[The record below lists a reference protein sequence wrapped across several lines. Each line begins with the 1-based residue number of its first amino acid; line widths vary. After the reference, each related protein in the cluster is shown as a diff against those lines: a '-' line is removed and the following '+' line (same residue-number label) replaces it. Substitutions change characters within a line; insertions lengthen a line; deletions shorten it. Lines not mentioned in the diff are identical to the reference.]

1 LEPTDVSNS
10 RARTA
15 LITGVT
21 GQDGAYLARQL
32 LAKGY
37 RVIGGVRRSSTPNF
51 ARLAEFGIADDIEFV
66 DFELMDATNYRSLLE
81 KATPD
86 ELYNL
91 ASQSYVG
98 ASFAQPVYTG
108 DCDGLGV
115 TRLLE
120 AIRGVNPAIRFY
132 QASTSELFARAS
144 ETPQSETTPF
154 HPLNPYG
161 VAKLYAH
168 WITINYRESYRLHT
182 SCGILFNHESPLRRR
197 EFVTR
202 KITFSLAQVKHGHLD
217 LVEMGNLDARRDWGF
232 AGDFMD
238 AVWRMVQQ
246 PHGDDFVVATGVT
259 RSVRDFVLLAGQCL
273 GFDLAFEGR
282 GSDERAVDRRNG
294 RVIVRVN
301 PALFRPAEI
310 DVPTGN
316 AAKAAKLL
324 GWRSTMPFADLVASM
339 AEADDRR
346 VRDGVSPF

>member
-1 LEPTDVSNS
+1 MQNS
-10 RARTA
+10 STKSA

-21 GQDGAYLARQL
+21 GQDGAYLARL
-32 LAKGY
+32 LLHKGY
-37 RVIGGVRRSSTPNF
+37 RVFGAVRRSSTPNF
-51 ARLAEFGIADDIEFV
+51 ARLSEFGIVDDIEFV
-66 DFELMDATNYRSLLE
+66 DFELMDATNYRSILE
-81 KATPD
+81 KAAPD
-86 ELYNL
+86 EVYNL

-120 AIRGVNPAIRFY
+120 AVRSVNPAIRFY
-132 QASTSELFARAS
+132 QASTSELFARVH
-144 ETPQSETTPF
+144 ETPQTETTPF

-168 WITINYRESYRLHT
+168 WSTINYRESYGLHT
-182 SCGILFNHESPLRRR
+182 SCGILYNHESPLRRR

-202 KITFSLAQVKHGHLD
+202 KITFSLAQVKHGHVD

-232 AGDFMD
+232 AGDYMD

-246 PHGDDFVVATGVT
+246 PHGDDFIVATGVT
-259 RSVRDFVLLAGQCL
+259 HSVRDFVLFAGKCL
-273 GFDLAFEGR
+273 GFDLAFEGK
-282 GSDERAVDRRNG
+282 GSDEHAIDRRSG
-294 RVIVRVN
+294 RVVVRVN

-316 AAKAAKLL
+316 AAKAARLL
-324 GWRSTMPFADLVASM
+324 GWRPTMSLADLVASM

>member
-1 LEPTDVSNS
+1 VPNS
-10 RARTA
+10 RTRSA

-32 LAKGY
+32 LTNGY
-37 RVIGGVRRSSTPNF
+37 RVIGAVRRSSTPNF
-51 ARLAEFGIADDIEFV
+51 ARLTEFGIVNDIEFV
-66 DFELMDATNYRSLLE
+66 DFELMDATNYPGILE
-81 KATPD
+81 KAAPD

-120 AIRGVNPAIRFY
+120 AIRAVNPAIRFY

-168 WITINYRESYRLHT
+168 WITINYRESYGLHT

-217 LVEMGNLDARRDWGF
+217 HVEMGNLDARRDWGF
-232 AGDFMD
+232 AGDYMD
-238 AVWRMVQQ
+238 AVWRMTQQ
-246 PHGDDFVVATGVT
+246 PRGDDFVVATGVT
-259 RSVRDFVLLAGQCL
+259 HSVRDFVLLAGRCL
-273 GFDLAFEGR
+273 GFDLAFEGK
-282 GSDERAVDRRNG
+282 GSAEHAVDRRSG
-294 RVIVRVN
+294 RVVLRVN

-316 AAKAAKLL
+316 AGKAEKLL
-324 GWRSTMPFADLVASM
+324 GWRPTMSFGDLVAAM

-346 VRDGVSPF
+346 VGDGVSPF

>member
-1 LEPTDVSNS
+1 MSSSHS
-10 RARTA
+10 RSA

-21 GQDGAYLARQL
+21 GQDGAYLAQL
-32 LAKGY
+32 LLGKGY
-37 RVIGGVRRSSTPNF
+37 RVFGAVRRSSTANL
-51 ARLAEFGIADDIEFV
+51 ARLKELAIADAIEFV
-66 DFELMDATNYRSLLE
+66 DFDLMDATNYRTMLE
-81 KATPD
+81 KAAPD

-120 AIRGVNPAIRFY
+120 AIRAVNPAIRFY
-132 QASTSELFARAS
+132 QASTSELFGRNR
-144 ETPQSETTPF
+144 ETPQTEATPF

-161 VAKLYAH
+161 VAKLYGH
-168 WITINYRESYRLHT
+168 WITVNYRESYGLHT

-202 KITFSLAQVKHGHLD
+202 KVTFSLAEVKHGRRD
-217 LVEMGNLDARRDWGF
+217 AIEIGNLDARRDWGF
-232 AGDFMD
+232 AGDYVD

-246 PHGDDFVVATGVT
+246 PQGDDFVVATGVT
-259 RSVRDFVLLAGQCL
+259 HSVRSLVLLAGL
-273 GFDLAFEGR
+273 AFGFDLEFEGK
-282 GSDERAVDRRNG
+282 GAGERAVDRRSG
-294 RVIVRVN
+294 RTVLRVN

-310 DVPTGN
+310 DVPTGS
-316 AAKAAKLL
+316 AAKAEKLL
-324 GWRSTMPFADLVASM
+324 GWRPSLSFADLVTLM

-346 VRDGVSPF
+346 IRDGVTPF